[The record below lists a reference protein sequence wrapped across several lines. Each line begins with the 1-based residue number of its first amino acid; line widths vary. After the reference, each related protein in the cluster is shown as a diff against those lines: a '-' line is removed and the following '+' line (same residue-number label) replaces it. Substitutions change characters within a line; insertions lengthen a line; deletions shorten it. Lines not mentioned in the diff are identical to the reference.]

1 MQRDFCAESEVNG
14 NLHFGTTVSVG
25 RGKEEYFCS
34 SSFTNIVNAFVFAN
48 ICQYLAF
55 IAYIVLGANTTDVVK
70 VVFCYVH
77 WSLFAGVQL
86 LINLCW
92 CLRSCF

>member
-1 MQRDFCAESEVNG
+1 MWYRCFARFSFGFFGFCLFNCIFESCSVQRDFCAESEVNG

-48 ICQYLAF
+48 ICQ
-55 IAYIVLGANTTDVVK
+55 
-70 VVFCYVH
+70 
-77 WSLFAGVQL
+77 
-86 LINLCW
+86 
-92 CLRSCF
+92 